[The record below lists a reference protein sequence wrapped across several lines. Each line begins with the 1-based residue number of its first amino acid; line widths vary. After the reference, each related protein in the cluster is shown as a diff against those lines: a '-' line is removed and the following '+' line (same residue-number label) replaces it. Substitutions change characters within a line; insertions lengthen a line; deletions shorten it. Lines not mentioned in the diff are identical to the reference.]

1 MNDLA
6 KQVVERMTAEGL
18 TLGTAE
24 STIGGLIGHLLTD
37 IPGSSKVFVGG
48 ITAYHGRPKMALLN
62 VPAETLRDHGSVSE
76 EATRAMAQGGRAALQ
91 TDLCVAESGIAGP
104 SSNPERPGGLY
115 WIALS
120 SADAEVAERHVFPGD
135 REATKIAAAEACL
148 RLVLAGLDRR

>member
-18 TLGTAE
+18 TLSTAE

-37 IPGSSKVFVGG
+37 VPGSSKVFVGG

-62 VPAETLRDHGSVSE
+62 VPADTLRDHGSVSE
-76 EATRAMAQGGRAALQ
+76 EATRAMARGGRAALQ
-91 TDLCVAESGIAGP
+91 TDLCIAESGIAGP
-104 SSNPERPGGLY
+104 SGLY
-115 WIALS
+115 WIAVS
-120 SADAEVAERHVFPGD
+120 GADAEVAERHVFPGD

-148 RLVLAGLDRR
+148 RLVLASLDRR

>member
-6 KQVVERMTAEGL
+6 RQMVERMTAAGL

-37 IPGSSKVFVGG
+37 VPGSSKVFVGG

-76 EATRAMAQGGRAALQ
+76 EAALAMARGGRAALQ
-91 TDLCVAESGIAGP
+91 VDLCLAESGIAGP

-115 WIALS
+115 WIALVG
-120 SADAEVAERHVFPGD
+120 ADGEQAERHVFPGD
-135 REATKIAAAEACL
+135 REATKVAAAEACL
-148 RLVLAGLDRR
+148 RLVLGALDRR